1 MEGPVM
7 FYAQSDQPIY
17 VLVGHRVVTIP
28 PGNFSV
34 RHNGER
40 LTVKSLDRPAGR
52 LLKRGLEMTDLS
64 EIAARL
70 GMRVSAQP
78 KPAPAPEPVEVASKA
93 PRPVDIVEMVG
104 QDTARVQMMLDAQS
118 ALTEREHG
126 DPDAMPAHTL
136 LSGPPGTGKTTLA
149 KIIARILGGRLIE
162 TTASAVKDVKVLARE
177 LAKLRDD
184 DVFFVD
190 EIHGLPRPA
199 QELLYTAM
207 EDGTISVQAGEGV
220 DVTVVPV
227 RLNRFMLV
235 GATTIRGKLEGPI
248 LDRFGLICELTYYSE
263 KELRTIISGAAS
275 KQPGYRCKID
285 DDAVEMLAS
294 RAKGTPRI
302 ALSLLKRA
310 RTYVF
315 GMNRVT
321 DLPVTCPDV
330 ETALQ
335 LAKID
340 NLGLEEIERSI
351 LRALCAKHNQGR
363 GMSIEN
369 IAAVTG
375 LEDDTVKQIEPLLI
389 RLGLMVRTSRGRKAT
404 KEGYEHIGERP
415 PVDAGI
421 AVE

>member
-1 MEGPVM
+1 M
-7 FYAQSDQPIY
+7 FYAQGDQPIR
-17 VLVGHRVVTIP
+17 VLVDEHRVMTIP

-34 RHNGER
+34 RRNGDQ
-40 LTVKSLDRPAGR
+40 LTVKSLDASAAEELRKG
-52 LLKRGLEMTDLS
+52 LKMTDLAD
-64 EIAARL
+64 IAARL
-70 GMRVSAQP
+70 GMRISAQP
-78 KPAPAPEPVEVASKA
+78 KPEPAPDPAPTVTSKA
-93 PRPVDIVEMVG
+93 PRPTDIVEMVG
-104 QDTARVQMMLDAQS
+104 QDTARVQMMLDAQA

-126 DPDAMPAHTL
+126 YPEAMPADTL

-149 KIIARILGGRLIE
+149 KIAAHILGGRLIE

-177 LAKLRDD
+177 LAKLQDD
-184 DVFFVD
+184 DVFFID
-190 EIHGLPRPA
+190 EIHGLPRVA

-207 EDGTISVQAGEGV
+207 EDGTISVQAGEGA

-227 RLNRFMLV
+227 QLKRFMLV

-248 LDRFGLICELTYYSE
+248 LDRFGLILELTYYTE
-263 KELRTIISGAAS
+263 QELRTIISGAAS
-275 KQPGYRCKID
+275 KQREYLCKID

-302 ALSLLKRA
+302 ALGLLKRA
-310 RTYVF
+310 RTFVF

-321 DLPVTCPDV
+321 DLPVTCADV
-330 ETALQ
+330 ETALE

-340 NLGLEEIERSI
+340 NLGLEEVERSI

-404 KEGYEHIGERP
+404 KAGYLHIGERP

>member
-1 MEGPVM
+1 M
-7 FYAQSDQPIY
+7 FYKQSDQPIY
-17 VLVGHRVVTIP
+17 VIVGARVVTIP

-34 RHNGER
+34 RHNGEQV
-40 LTVKSLDRPAGR
+40 TVKPLDPDAARHLR
-52 LLKRGLEMTDLS
+52 KGLRMTELAD
-64 EIAARL
+64 IAARL

-78 KPAPAPEPVEVASKA
+78 KPAPEPEPVEVVSKA
-93 PRPVDIVEMVG
+93 PRPVDIVEMIG
-104 QDTARVQMMLDAQS
+104 QDTARVQMMLDAQA

-149 KIIARILGGRLIE
+149 KIIAHLLGGRLVE
-162 TTASAVKDVKVLARE
+162 TTASAVRDVKVLVRE

-207 EDGTISVQAGEGV
+207 EDGTISVQAGEGA

-227 RLNRFMLV
+227 QLKRFMLV

-248 LDRFGLICELTYYSE
+248 LDRFGLICELTYYDE
-263 KELRTIISGAAS
+263 PELRTIISGAAS
-275 KQPGYRCKID
+275 KQPGYLCKID

-294 RAKGTPRI
+294 RAKGTPRV

-315 GMNRVT
+315 GINRVT
-321 DLPVTCPDV
+321 DLPVTCADV
-330 ETALQ
+330 ETALK

-351 LRALCAKHNQGR
+351 LRALCAPHNQGR

-369 IAAVTG
+369 IAAMTG

-404 KEGYEHIGERP
+404 KEGYQHIGVRP

-421 AVE
+421 ELE